1 MDADLDLPPEELDFH
16 FLAGRLCLDLV
27 ATVGERWRRAFERM
41 PQPADLDRWLARS
54 SLGLEG
60 VAATAVDLDDAHR
73 LREAIDRAARGLPRG
88 RSPDAADLAIVND
101 IATRPALAPQLVP
114 GGGIAWAE
122 PVSAPAAL
130 ATVARDAVA
139 LLGGPDAGRVRE
151 CARDDCALLF
161 VDASR
166 PGTRRWCSMQ
176 GCGNRTKTASYRRRK
191 GSRG

>member
-1 MDADLDLPPEELDFH
+1 MNADLDLPAEELDFH
-16 FLAGRLCLDLV
+16 FLAGRPCLDLV

-41 PQPADLDRWLARS
+41 PQPADLARWLARS

-60 VAATAVDLDDAHR
+60 VPATAADLDDAHR

-88 RSPDAADLAIVND
+88 RSPDPADLAIVNE
-101 IATRPALAPQLVP
+101 IAARPALAPQLVP
-114 GGGIAWAE
+114 GGGTTWAR
-122 PVSAPAAL
+122 PVSAGAAL

-139 LLGGPDAGRVRE
+139 LLGGPDADRVRE

-191 GSRG
+191 GSTG